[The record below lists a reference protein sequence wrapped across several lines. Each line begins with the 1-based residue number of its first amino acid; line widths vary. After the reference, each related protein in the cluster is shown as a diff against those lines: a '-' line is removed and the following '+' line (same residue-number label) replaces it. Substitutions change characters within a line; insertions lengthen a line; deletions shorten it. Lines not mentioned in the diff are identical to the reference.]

1 MLHRQIWDGFCHE
14 QKIYES
20 SVPLFAT
27 DCDLRVQTKIIGKTQ
42 VKTLLARSQAMESM
56 VLEQVDILL
65 ADLEQGTYM
74 YDGLIYVM
82 FFKEAGRVVP
92 LYIGKTES
100 IGRKNAVSA
109 NIRGLRGDK
118 GKFARWGDGYQYHIG
133 DLSAVVLPSHS
144 DAAISNKYISW
155 AESLFVS
162 YPSVEPKLKKE
173 VFFWC
178 SAWSNT
184 SLGIWRDFG
193 ATRLTFLEYLMI
205 GVASAAFPMTLL
217 NREGH
222 SRVSSVSVE
231 ESAA

>member
-1 MLHRQIWDGFCHE
+1 
-14 QKIYES
+14 
-20 SVPLFAT
+20 
-27 DCDLRVQTKIIGKTQ
+27 
-42 VKTLLARSQAMESM
+42 M
-56 VLEQVDILL
+56 VLP
-65 ADLEQGTYM
+65 G
-74 YDGLIYVM
+74 
-82 FFKEAGRVVP
+82 
-92 LYIGKTES
+92 
-100 IGRKNAVSA
+100 
-109 NIRGLRGDK
+109 
-118 GKFARWGDGYQYHIG
+118 
-133 DLSAVVLPSHS
+133 HS
-144 DAAISNKYISW
+144 DAAISNKYTSW

-184 SLGIWRDFG
+184 NLSIWHDFG